1 MRRHGDSEQNRP
13 DRAILCDRVADGDH
27 NMRSG
32 WQLWGTTGLQRSACG
47 APGWHFAEGVTSA
60 MRLLTPALSR
70 ERARRASYPVPS
82 SPTPRDGTG
91 RLAKGGRGG
100 NEIRAARP
108 PWIRH
113 RRLECKKAPPCGAR
127 PWFDLLR
134 QWSACR
140 RAGAEGAALGFR
152 DQPSSSSSS
161 TGPLSDLSLA
171 NTASA
176 SSSSSLGS
184 SWR

>member
-1 MRRHGDSEQNRP
+1 MG
-13 DRAILCDRVADGDH
+13 ILSRIGPTGQFYATESLMVITTCGADG
-27 NMRSG
+27 SYG
-32 WQLWGTTGLQRSACG
+32 GAGLQRSARG

-60 MRLLTPALSR
+60 VWLLTPALSR

-82 SPTPRDGTG
+82 SPTPRNSTG

-140 RAGAEGAALGFR
+140 RAGAEGAARALPG